1 MKWSLAFIPLYI
13 FTIIYIVK
21 KMFSSS
27 QTRYRAI
34 EQKEQVFFGL
44 GYIGFLIRNFMLP
57 VLLIIFLILLVVK
70 LDSAST
76 WSWWINSIPLFIGIA
91 WKLIVRTAD
100 DIKSLKNTD
109 DAEERSKKKMVLFS
123 ITCLFA
129 IALAFVLTFMILSVV
144 RLDGAN
150 FKVAIVFI
158 PVFIILG
165 CLLCCCIVCGPCICC
180 CRGGGDEEANFEGQ
194 NQGEEWEPTESS
206 PLTEHAP
213 APLKDID

>member
-1 MKWSLAFIPLYI
+1 
-13 FTIIYIVK
+13 
-21 KMFSSS
+21 
-27 QTRYRAI
+27 
-34 EQKEQVFFGL
+34 
-44 GYIGFLIRNFMLP
+44 MLP
-57 VLLIIFLILLVVK
+57 VLLIIFLILLVVE
-70 LDSAST
+70 LDNAST

-109 DAEERSKKKMVLFS
+109 DAEERSKKKTVLCS
-123 ITCLFA
+123 MTCLLA

-180 CRGGGDEEANFEGQ
+180 CRGGGDEEANFEDQ
-194 NQGEEWEPTESS
+194 NQGEEWEVRRQKYIEDNTPPKPTESS